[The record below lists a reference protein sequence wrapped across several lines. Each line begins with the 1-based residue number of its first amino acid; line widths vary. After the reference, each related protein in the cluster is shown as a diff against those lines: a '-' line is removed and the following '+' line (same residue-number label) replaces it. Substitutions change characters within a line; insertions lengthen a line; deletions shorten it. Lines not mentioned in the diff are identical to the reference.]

1 MCAPMPKAEVLTAY
15 CLLLTTITYYSR
27 AHAEGGGGDDHAR
40 LVVEP
45 LLVQRLLGLR
55 LHLVR
60 VSSAIAMAMVSRAMA
75 MASGAIAM
83 VGRAIAM
90 ASGAVVSHSHGQYYL
105 VLITFHAK

>member
-1 MCAPMPKAEVLTAY
+1 M
-15 CLLLTTITYYSR
+15 R
-27 AHAEGGGGDDHAR
+27 AHAEGVGGDDHAR

-45 LLVQRLLGLR
+45 LLVQRPLGLR

-90 ASGAVVSHSHGQYYL
+90 VSGAVVSHSHGQYYL